1 MTTNTKKTQLRTS
14 KSGSAQQ
21 ATAGK
26 SVINIKTDKA
36 LKEEAQQV
44 AKEMGV
50 PLGTIINA
58 YLREVVQKREVT
70 FRAPE
75 IPNERTQRELLE
87 IEKDIQAGKNMDG
100 PFETKEELDAF
111 FDKLEQE

>member
-1 MTTNTKKTQLRTS
+1 MTTNTKKTQPSTS
-14 KSGSAQQ
+14 KSGAAQQ
-21 ATAGK
+21 AAAGK

-58 YLREVVQKREVT
+58 YLREMVQKREVT

-75 IPNERTQRELLE
+75 IPNERTQRELLQAK
-87 IEKDIQAGKNMDG
+87 KDFEQGKNISPLLRSD
-100 PFETKEELDAF
+100 KEVLEHLDSLK
-111 FDKLEQE
+111 D